1 MNKYLSLIFLPLF
14 MLSSQLVSANS
25 MTCGTHMIQ
34 DDQIPGQSR
43 SEVEAK
49 CGTPESSSGG
59 NVYYKQNNVTY
70 RLHFNDGDEL
80 ESITAEVE

>member
-1 MNKYLSLIFLPLF
+1 MNKYLSLILVPLF
-14 MLSSQLVSANS
+14 MLSSQLVSAGS

-43 SEVEAK
+43 PEVEEK
-49 CGTPESSSGG
+49 CGTPENSSGDEM
-59 NVYYKQNNVTY
+59 YYKQGNVTY
-70 RLHFNDGDEL
+70 RLHFNDGNEL